1 MPEPTMISNVPG
13 AGSHPLFPPVLS
25 NRRAILV
32 IDDDL
37 GTRETFTWVLT
48 AYGFRV
54 TTASSGARGVT
65 VGRSGH
71 FDLMLVDLRLPDI
84 SGIEVVRSLQSDGS
98 DVRFVLVSAFMTG
111 PIADEARRLGA
122 SSVLEKPLT
131 VEHLMRH
138 VRAALDEMP
147 G

>member
-1 MPEPTMISNVPG
+1 VSG
-13 AGSHPLFPPVLS
+13 D
-25 NRRAILV
+25 RRAILV

-54 TTASSGARGVT
+54 TTASSGARAVT
-65 VGRSGH
+65 VGKSGH

-84 SGIEVVRSLQSDGS
+84 SGIEVVRSLQSNGS
-98 DVRFVLVSAFMTG
+98 GVPFVLVSAFLTSRV
-111 PIADEARRLGA
+111 AEEARLLGA

-131 VEHLMRH
+131 VEHLMTH
-138 VRAALDEMP
+138 VRAALDEKH

>member
-1 MPEPTMISNVPG
+1 MTSDEPGSGSPPPYPPVPG
-13 AGSHPLFPPVLS
+13 

-54 TTASSGARGVT
+54 TTVSSGARAVA
-65 VGRSGH
+65 VARSGH
-71 FDLMLVDLRLPDI
+71 FDLMLIDLQLPDI
-84 SGIEVVRSLQSDGS
+84 SGIEVIRELQSEGS
-98 DVRFVLVSAFMTG
+98 DVRFVLVSAFLTSRV
-111 PIADEARRLGA
+111 ADEAMRLGA

-131 VEHLMRH
+131 IEHLMEH
-138 VRAALDEMP
+138 VRAALDKMP
-147 G
+147 A

>member
-1 MPEPTMISNVPG
+1 MTSNVPG
-13 AGSHPLFPPVLS
+13 AGPHPPSPPVPRD
-25 NRRAILV
+25 RRAILV

-37 GTRETFTWVLT
+37 GTRETFNWVLT

-54 TTASSGARGVT
+54 TTVSSGARAVK
-65 VGRSGH
+65 VGKSGH

-84 SGIEVVRSLQSDGS
+84 SGLEVVRSLQSDGS
-98 DVRFVLVSAFMTG
+98 DVRFVVVSAFLTS
-111 PIADEARRLGA
+111 PTAAEARRLGA
-122 SSVLEKPLT
+122 SSVLDKPLT
-131 VEHLMRH
+131 VEHLMTH

>member
-1 MPEPTMISNVPG
+1 MTSNVPG
-13 AGSHPLFPPVLS
+13 AGSHPLSPLGPGD
-25 NRRAILV
+25 RRAILV

-54 TTASSGARGVT
+54 TSVSSGAKAVT
-65 VGRSGH
+65 VGKSGH
-71 FDLMLVDLRLPDI
+71 FDLMVVDLRLPDI
-84 SGIEVVRSLQSDGS
+84 SGIEVIKSLQRDGS
-98 DVRFVLVSAFMTG
+98 DVRFVLVSAFLTSA
-111 PIADEARRLGA
+111 IADEARRLGA
-122 SSVLEKPLT
+122 LSVLEKPLT
-131 VEHLMRH
+131 VEHLMTH

>member
-1 MPEPTMISNVPG
+1 MTSDLPG
-13 AGSHPLFPPVLS
+13 AGSPPPYPPVPGD
-25 NRRAILV
+25 RRAILV

-54 TTASSGARGVT
+54 TTASSGARAVT
-65 VGRSGH
+65 VGKSGH

-84 SGIEVVRSLQSDGS
+84 SGIDVIRSLQSDGS
-98 DVRFVLVSAFMTG
+98 DVRFLLVSAFLTSR
-111 PIADEARRLGA
+111 IADEARRLGA

-131 VEHLMRH
+131 VENLMTH
-138 VRAALDEMP
+138 VRAALE
-147 G
+147 GKHG